1 MKKKKEKEKTEG
13 EESQE
18 GNGEEAE
25 RAKEGP
31 RSSRMAG
38 KGREERRMEKVRR

>member
-1 MKKKKEKEKTEG
+1 MKKKKEKEKTQG

-31 RSSRMAG
+31 RSARTSG
-38 KGREERRMEKVRR
+38 KRREVRDTEKLRR